1 MLGKMIS
8 IISVWTIPAIILIT
22 LVYANIKGVKVFDV
36 FVEGAKEGFETAVKL
51 IPFLVAMLV
60 AITLFRRSGAMDAF
74 TYFLMPLFNLFGIPL
89 DILPLAIMRPVSG
102 SSALAI
108 TTEILQNKGPDSLIG
123 RIASTM
129 QGSTDTTFFVLT
141 VYFGSVGIKK
151 IRHSLTVGLLADLAG
166 FLAAVFICNKVFGG

>member
-1 MLGKMIS
+1 MLGTIIS
-8 IISVWTIPAIILIT
+8 IISVWTIPAIILIA

-36 FVEGAKEGFETAVKL
+36 FVEGAKEGFDTAVKL

-60 AITLFRRSGAMDAF
+60 GITLLRKSGAMDVF
-74 TYFLMPLFNLFGIPL
+74 THFLMPVFNVFGIPSE
-89 DILPLAIMRPVSG
+89 ILPLAIMRPVSG

-108 TTEILQNKGPDSLIG
+108 TTEILQNHGPDSLIG

-166 FLAAVFICNKVFGG
+166 FLAAVFVCSRVFGG

>member
-1 MLGKMIS
+1 MIGS
-8 IISVWTIPAIILIT
+8 LINIFSVWTVPALILIT
-22 LVYANIKGVKVFDV
+22 LIYGNIKGVKVFDS
-36 FVEGAKEGFETAVKL
+36 FVDGAKEGFNTVVKL

-60 AITLFRRSGAMDAF
+60 AISLFRESGAMEICINI
-74 TYFLMPLFNLFGIPL
+74 LSPLLNLFGIPTE
-89 DILPLAIMRPVSG
+89 ILPLAVMRPISG

-108 TTEILQNKGPDSLIG
+108 TTEILQNKGPDSLLG

-151 IRHSLTVGLLADLAG
+151 IRHSLTVGLLADIAG
-166 FLAAVFICNKVFGG
+166 ILTAIFICQKVFGG

>member
-1 MLGKMIS
+1 MLSS
-8 IISVWTIPAIILIT
+8 IINIFSIWTVPALILIT
-22 LVYANIKGVKVFDV
+22 LIYGSLKGVKVFDA
-36 FVEGAKEGFETAVKL
+36 FVDGAKEGFNTIVKL

-60 AITLFRRSGAMDAF
+60 AISLFRQSGAMEICIHV
-74 TYFLMPLFNLFGIPL
+74 LSPLLNYLGIPAE
-89 DILPLAIMRPVSG
+89 ILPLAVMRPISG
-102 SSALAI
+102 SSSLAI

-151 IRHSLTVGLLADLAG
+151 IRHSLMVGLLADLAG
-166 FLAAVFICNKVFGG
+166 ILTAIFICKKVFGG